1 MNGDALRDDMKSE
14 DSKQDASPSSTVQPA
29 CIAELVR
36 KLRWSILGLEYHWGT
51 KSYKW
56 NSPPMPMPGAI
67 IQACRNVVRSIP
79 WSTVFTDAERVP
91 DHATWSD
98 SYEPEAGVVNF
109 YQDKDSLT
117 AHVDQS
123 EVDAHSPLVSI
134 SLSESAIFLV
144 GGTSRDD
151 PPVSLLLQSGDAVI
165 MSGPSRRVFHG
176 VPRVLQDSMPWAL
189 LDGWDASDLMKQ
201 FIRGTRININ
211 VRQVYANG

>member
-1 MNGDALRDDMKSE
+1 
-14 DSKQDASPSSTVQPA
+14 
-29 CIAELVR
+29 
-36 KLRWSILGLEYHWGT
+36 
-51 KSYKW
+51 
-56 NSPPMPMPGAI
+56 MPDTI
-67 IQACRNVVRSIP
+67 RQACRGIVRSIP
-79 WSTVFTDAERVP
+79 WSIVLAGAESTP
-91 DHATWSD
+91 DHAIWSN

-109 YQDKDSLT
+109 YQDRDSLT

-134 SLSESAIFLV
+134 SLGESAMFLV